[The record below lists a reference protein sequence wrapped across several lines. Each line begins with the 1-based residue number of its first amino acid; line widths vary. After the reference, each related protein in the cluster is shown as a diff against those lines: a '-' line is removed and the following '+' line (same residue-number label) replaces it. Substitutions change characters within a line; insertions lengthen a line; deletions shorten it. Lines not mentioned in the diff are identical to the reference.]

1 MYRNCITAVEEVKAY
16 IADSKVVAFKIHTA
30 SKYLYRN
37 DKNSDFDPAKAK
49 MIGCAF
55 AVQGKPGIY
64 VPIAHRFGKNIDSD
78 EFQSFLKEF
87 LSSKDIVKVAHD
99 LAFDSSM
106 VYADKGIV
114 IQSPCYDTL
123 CAAQLSYKNNTHEFR
138 KQEKSDLASLVNEI
152 FEESM
157 PILPIPSASKHPDDF
172 DGTNP
177 RIVDCFAAEAEY
189 ALRLYGYFNEWFDK
203 NLPRHKFIVENL
215 ESPVAVYV
223 GIMKK
228 NGLPVD
234 IALMEHKRTEAKA
247 ELEMIY
253 KEIERFVG
261 KVKIGAAC
269 STEAFRTFLY
279 KELELPILKTTKNA
293 REAMDDKAMKL
304 LREWCD
310 TNRPKLS
317 YLFDLVQK
325 YRKCGQLKSTFLDG
339 YTKHL
344 NDVTGCVHP
353 DFYSLSTKTGRMS
366 CCNPNAQNMPQK
378 ANDSIGIREL
388 IKAPDGHL
396 ILSLDFSQIE
406 LRVGTVFSRDRKML
420 HAYYNNEDL
429 HAITT
434 SIIFAIPV
442 EEAANRQLED
452 YKERRTVAKSVNFGI
467 LYGLYPRGLQ
477 EMLAEVG
484 IEKTLDECKMIIEN
498 IKTGYKGLAIWQS
511 RTKKETEKRQY
522 SESCLGRRRYLP
534 DITATEFKKKS
545 SAERQ
550 ALNHPIQAT
559 AADIIKLAMV
569 RILNGLSAREWLKPI
584 MQIHDELVFVIQKDK
599 LEEAVSFVRSCMEKK
614 PFEGFD
620 VPLIVEACAGPD
632 FGTMQEV

>member
-1 MYRNCITAVEEVKAY
+1 MYRNCITSVKEVKEY

-123 CAAQLSYKNNTHEFR
+123 CAAQLSYKNNNHEFR
-138 KQEKSDLASLVNEI
+138 KQEKSDLTSLVKEI
-152 FEESM
+152 FGESL
-157 PILPIPSASKHPDDF
+157 PGFPIPSATQHLDDF
-172 DGTNP
+172 DGNNP
-177 RIVDCFAAEAEY
+177 RVVDCFAAEAEY
-189 ALRLYGYFNEWFDK
+189 ALRLYRYFNEWFDK
-203 NLPRHKFIVENL
+203 NLPRHKFIVEIL
-215 ESPVAVYV
+215 ESPVAVYI

-234 IALMEHKRTEAKA
+234 IDLMERKREEAKT
-247 ELEMIY
+247 ELEEIY
-253 KEIERFVG
+253 KEIESFVG
-261 KVKIGAAC
+261 EVKIGATC
-269 STEAFRTFLY
+269 STEDFRNFLY
-279 KELELPILKTTKNA
+279 KELELPVFKTTKTS

-304 LREWCD
+304 LKEWCD
-310 TNRPKLS
+310 ANRPKLS
-317 YLFDLVQK
+317 YLFDSVQK
-325 YRKCGQLKSTFLDG
+325 YRKCGQLKATFLDG

-344 NDVTGCVHP
+344 NSVTGCVHP

-366 CCNPNAQNMPQK
+366 CCNPNAQNMPRK

-388 IKAPDGHL
+388 IKAPEGYL
-396 ILSLDFSQIE
+396 ILSLDFSQID
-406 LRVGTVFSRDRKML
+406 LRVGSVYCRDRKML
-420 HAYYNNEDL
+420 HAYHNNEDL

-434 SIIFAIPV
+434 SIIFDIPV
-442 EEAANRQLED
+442 EEATNRQLGD

-477 EMLAEVG
+477 EMLAEAG
-484 IEKTLDECKMIIEN
+484 IEKTLDECKVII
-498 IKTGYKGLAIWQS
+498 
-511 RTKKETEKRQY
+511 
-522 SESCLGRRRYLP
+522 
-534 DITATEFKKKS
+534 
-545 SAERQ
+545 
-550 ALNHPIQAT
+550 
-559 AADIIKLAMV
+559 
-569 RILNGLSAREWLKPI
+569 
-584 MQIHDELVFVIQKDK
+584 
-599 LEEAVSFVRSCMEKK
+599 
-614 PFEGFD
+614 
-620 VPLIVEACAGPD
+620 
-632 FGTMQEV
+632 